1 MHMFVLPV
9 RWVYFTAI
17 VAALILG
24 TGAYTPIS
32 PLLAGVCVTCV
43 SLGLFTAYLHITQN
57 D

>member
-9 RWVYFTAI
+9 RWIYFTAI
-17 VAALILG
+17 VAALILA

-43 SLGLFTAYLHITQN
+43 ALGLFTAYLHIKQP
-57 D
+57 

>member
-1 MHMFVLPV
+1 MHIFVLPV
-9 RWVYFTAI
+9 RPVYFTAI
-17 VAALILG
+17 VAALTLV

-43 SLGLFTAYLHITQN
+43 ALGLFTAYLHITQN